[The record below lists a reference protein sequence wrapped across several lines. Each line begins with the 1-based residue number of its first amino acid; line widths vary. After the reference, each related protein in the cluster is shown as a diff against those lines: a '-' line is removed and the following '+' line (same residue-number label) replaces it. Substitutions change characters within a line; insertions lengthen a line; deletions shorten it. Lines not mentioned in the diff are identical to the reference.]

1 MAKRNVKFLKGKY
14 FHIYNRGANK
24 KKIFFEEENYIYL
37 LKKLKYYSK
46 KYEFSVIAY
55 CLMPNHYHFVLR
67 QDGDTALNIP
77 IAFLFNG
84 YTKAVNKKYNRTGTM
99 FEGPFKS
106 VEVEDVNYLL
116 ELCRYIHRNPVDD
129 GLVDQIEDW
138 KFSNYLEWTGK
149 RNGSLVDLKLRN
161 KYFTDESKYES
172 YVLNYKSIKRAV
184 RGLRKYLLELSKKK
198 KL

>member
-24 KKIFFEEENYIYL
+24 KKIFFEEENYFYL
-37 LKKLKYYSK
+37 LKKLKHYSK

-55 CLMPNHYHFVLR
+55 CLLPNHYHFVFR
-67 QDGDTALNIP
+67 QDGDTPLNIP

-84 YTKAVNKKYNRTGTM
+84 YTKAVNKRYSRTGTL

-106 VEVEDVNYLL
+106 IEVEDVNYLL

-129 GLVDQIEDW
+129 GLVKKLEDW
-138 KFSNYLEWTGK
+138 EFSNYLEWIGK

-161 KYFTDESKYES
+161 KYFSDSDKYKS
-172 YVLNYKSIKRAV
+172 YVENYKSIKRAV
-184 RGLRKYLLELSKKK
+184 KGLRKYLLELNNKKK
-198 KL
+198 I